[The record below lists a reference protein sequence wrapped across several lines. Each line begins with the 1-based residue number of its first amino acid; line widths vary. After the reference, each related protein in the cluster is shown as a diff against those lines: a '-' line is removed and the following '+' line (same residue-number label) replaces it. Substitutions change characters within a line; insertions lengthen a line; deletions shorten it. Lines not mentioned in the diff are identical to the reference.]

1 MRDFLN
7 TYGAELWQA
16 VLVHLAYVLVSV
28 AAGFALGL
36 ALGILLSR
44 LPGKWSGV
52 LLPVLSIFQTIPGIV
67 FMGLLVLI
75 PGLGMAPVTVVIAL
89 AVYATFPV
97 LKNTYTGLRQV
108 SPSYREAARG
118 CGMSPFQ
125 VLWKVELPL
134 SMPTIIAGLRMST
147 IYTVS
152 WTVLASMIGQGG
164 LGDFIYKGVNSYN
177 NTLIIAG
184 AIPAAV
190 MAVVLGALIDRLQK
204 RVVPRGM
211 RKGAGS

>member
-190 MAVVLGALIDRLQK
+190 MAVGLGALIDRLQK